1 MTYYLAIPPLCM
13 EVANTSLLT
22 GNRRD
27 RPGAHDGRSE
37 TRSLRLENRSRE
49 VGGAR
54 FVGSS

>member
-1 MTYYLAIPPLCM
+1 M